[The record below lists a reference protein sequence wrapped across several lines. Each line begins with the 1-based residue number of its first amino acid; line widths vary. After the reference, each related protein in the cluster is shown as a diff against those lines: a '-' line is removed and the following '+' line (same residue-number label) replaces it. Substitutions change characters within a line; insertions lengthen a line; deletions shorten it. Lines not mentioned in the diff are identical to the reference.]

1 MGGANSL
8 NTSRLAPDQ
17 QGRSFFPVLNPLL
30 SLRGTVQQARDDVV
44 GLGEEG
50 RVGALGGPGDGVGAE
65 HGRHLLLD
73 EGQQRA
79 VVVAEEVHAL
89 DVLPRLVGRL
99 VPEHLRRL
107 VLQPGDGA
115 LGELLVDVVV
125 EDLLGCAG
133 VNALALVVV
142 LVMGENGGGIFPKE
156 VLTWKSIHGRGLPPS
171 ILMRLRP
178 LGTTKADRKTRS
190 TIPPSLPSAL
200 RCL

>member
-1 MGGANSL
+1 M
-8 NTSRLAPDQ
+8 
-17 QGRSFFPVLNPLL
+17 
-30 SLRGTVQQARDDVV
+30 QQAGDDVV

-89 DVLPRLVGRL
+89 DVLPRLVGGL

-125 EDLLGCAG
+125 EDLLGGAG
-133 VNALALVVV
+133 VDALALVVV
-142 LVMGENGGGIFPKE
+142 LVIMSENGAGSFLGE
-156 VLTWKSIHGRGLPPS
+156 ELTWKSIHGSGLPPS
-171 ILMRLRP
+171 ILIRLRP
-178 LGTTKADRKTRS
+178 LGTTKADRKTSS

>member
-1 MGGANSL
+1 MGPNSL
-8 NTSRLAPDQ
+8 YTSRLAPDQ
-17 QGRSFFPVLNPLL
+17 QARSVSHTSNSLLNLL
-30 SLRGTVQQARDDVV
+30 GTVQQARDHVV
-44 GLGEEG
+44 RLGEEG

-79 VVVAEEVHAL
+79 VVVAEEVHGL
-89 DVLPRLVGRL
+89 DVLPRLVRGL

-107 VLQPGDGA
+107 VLQLGDGA
-115 LGELLVDVVV
+115 LGEVLGDVVV

-133 VNALALVVV
+133 VDALALVVV
-142 LVMGENGGGIFPKE
+142 LVMSGIGGGIFPG
-156 VLTWKSIHGRGLPPS
+156 VLTWKSIHGSGLPPS
-171 ILMRLRP
+171 ILIRLRP

-190 TIPPSLPSAL
+190 TMPPSLPSAL